1 MTEGARTA
9 GPIVGAV
16 EAGQPAPTVRTTYL
30 DDGPTVVSECWEGAH
45 SISVGVWVGVGSRDE
60 PVADAGASHFL
71 EHLLFKGTERRSAR
85 SIAEL
90 VDGTGGEM
98 NAATGK
104 ESTAFYTRLPAD
116 SQDMAVDLLG
126 DVLCGPALRAADVE
140 TERRVILEELHLQE
154 DDPADVVASLL
165 DEALFPD
172 HGLGREVLGT
182 RESVE
187 ALERDGI
194 AAFHDRW
201 YRSPNLVLA
210 AAGVVDHDRLA
221 EQVAAAFAGRGGGEV
236 PERSAPVELPC
247 SNRGLQRPTESVH
260 IAWGWRSFH
269 RHDPRRR
276 ALGLG
281 VYVLGGGL
289 SSRLFQAVREDRG
302 LAYNV
307 FAGAHLYSDVGA
319 LGVHA
324 ATEPGRADEL
334 RQVVEAEVAA
344 VAEHGITTD
353 ELEIARR
360 GFEGARLMGLED
372 SGSRMIRLGNG
383 QSLYGRVESLDEFV
397 ASLRAIRLD
406 EVNAVLAEAL
416 APAATVAVV
425 GPAV

>member
-1 MTEGARTA
+1 MNDGARKA
-9 GPIVGAV
+9 GLTVEAV
-16 EAGQPAPTVRTTYL
+16 EAGQPPPTVRTTHL
-30 DDGPTVVSECWEGAH
+30 DDGPTVVSERWAGAH
-45 SISVGVWVGVGSRDE
+45 SVSVGVWVGVGSRDE
-60 PVADAGASHFL
+60 PTAGAGASHFL

-104 ESTAFYTRLPAD
+104 EFTAVYARLPAD
-116 SQDMAVDLLG
+116 DQDLAVDLLG
-126 DVLCGPALRAADVE
+126 DVLCSPALRAAAVE
-140 TERRVILEELHLQE
+140 TARRVILEELHLQE

-165 DEALFPD
+165 DEALFPG

-187 ALERDGI
+187 ALDRDGI

-201 YRSPNLVLA
+201 YRSPNLVLV
-210 AAGVVDHDRLA
+210 AAGTVDHDRLV
-221 EQVAAAFAGRGGGEV
+221 ERVATAFAGRGGGEV
-236 PERSAPVELPC
+236 PERAAPEAMPC
-247 SNRGLQRPTESVH
+247 GNRALRRPTESVH
-260 IAWGWRSFH
+260 LAWGWRSLH

-281 VYVLGGGL
+281 VQVLGGGL

-307 FAGAHLYSDVGA
+307 FAGLHLYSDAGA

-324 ATEPGRADEL
+324 ATEPDRADEL
-334 RQVVEAEVAA
+334 RLVVEAEVES
-344 VAEHGITTD
+344 VAEHGITAD
-353 ELEIARR
+353 ELALARR
-360 GFEGARLMGLED
+360 GFEGARLLGLED
-372 SGSRMIRLGNG
+372 SGSRMTRLGNG
-383 QSLYGRVESLDEFV
+383 QSLYGRVESLAEFV

-406 EVNAVLAEAL
+406 EVNAVLAEVL
-416 APAATVAVV
+416 ASGSTVAVV
-425 GPAV
+425 GPSA